1 MLTLEE
7 MLNPV
12 KERRESEFHF
22 AEDVVKEIAEKV
34 QHKERVKRGDVVVVV
49 VVVVDEEEEAPA
61 LQTSLKDLVETL
73 KTLELQCQTDH
84 IDNPDLADEA
94 MALKGQLLKFQ
105 AGVQRLRNTKAR
117 QTGLNEHFES
127 K

>member
-1 MLTLEE
+1 MLCIL
-7 MLNPV
+7 
-12 KERRESEFHF
+12 
-22 AEDVVKEIAEKV
+22 
-34 QHKERVKRGDVVVVV
+34 RGDMV
-49 VVVVDEEEEAPA
+49 VVVVDEEEEGEEAPA
-61 LQTSLKDLVETL
+61 PQTSLKDLVEML

-94 MALKGQLLKFQ
+94 MALKGQLLKSR
-105 AGVQRLRNTKAR
+105 AGVQRLRNAKAR